1 MSYALGAKATM
12 LACSVGQVDHGIRQ
26 LNFLSESKLRFN
38 RLHPFN
44 QANMQQLHTA
54 YFLSHCCWAAYW
66 AYTNHDLAL
75 GCIGSL
81 QMLPSYSLQ
90 PPLVYKC
97 VRWFSPCNSKNQQ
110 CAGTPGVQYLTHTE
124 TLPYACMS
132 SEECFPE
139 RPWHLISRL
148 HYISAVWDQRRCSP
162 VSGHDVASWELVCTI
177 AMMIATSRLGQA
189 VRESQSAGEA
199 RQAVDTAQAFECS
212 DASSLHNSVI
222 NRRHQGSKIQ
232 VTVRQWTLQQT
243 HTAHM
248 PQ

>member
-139 RPWHLISRL
+139 QSVAPDITTALHQRGMGPKKVQSR
-148 HYISAVWDQRRCSP
+148 QRARR
-162 VSGHDVASWELVCTI
+162 GI
-177 AMMIATSRLGQA
+177 LGA
-189 VRESQSAGEA
+189 CVY
-199 RQAVDTAQAFECS
+199 DS
-212 DASSLHNSVI
+212 DDDSDFTPGASS
-222 NRRHQGSKIQ
+222 QGKPKRGRSKAGSRYSTSI
-232 VTVRQWTLQQT
+232 
-243 HTAHM
+243 
-248 PQ
+248 